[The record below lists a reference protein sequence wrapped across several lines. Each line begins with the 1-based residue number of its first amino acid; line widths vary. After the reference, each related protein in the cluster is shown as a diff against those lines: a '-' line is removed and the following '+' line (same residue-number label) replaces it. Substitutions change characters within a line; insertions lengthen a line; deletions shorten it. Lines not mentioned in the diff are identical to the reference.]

1 LTHTTKQHIVRFRI
15 LGEVVRLHYPHI
27 EEQTVQHQE
36 GTTEGVK
43 SFDLTYQAW
52 LPDQN
57 PHVILLLVHGLAE
70 HSGRYGNLVDYF
82 VPRGYALYGLDHR
95 GHGRSQGRRG
105 YVEQF
110 SYFVDDLK
118 TFHDIVQS
126 RHPSLP
132 VFMFAHSM
140 GGTIGLS
147 YALQYQE
154 TLAGL
159 VLSAPGLRTGESVSP
174 LLITAGKVIARLLPS
189 MGLTTLD
196 SSAISRDPAVVAA
209 YENDPLVYRGKISAR
224 LGHELIRTMEGFT
237 GRVSRLHLPLLILH
251 GSADR
256 LIDPDGSRWLYER
269 AGSQDKTLQLY
280 RGYYHEMH
288 NEPEYRRVLADV
300 QSWIAARLPGQG
312 DAGGTPAP
320 SHDYTNKTSQANV
333 H

>member
-1 LTHTTKQHIVRFRI
+1 M
-15 LGEVVRLHYPHI
+15 
-27 EEQTVQHQE
+27 QHQE
-36 GTTEGVK
+36 GTIEGIQQ
-43 SFDLTYQAW
+43 FELFYQAW
-52 LPDQN
+52 LPDQE
-57 PHVILLLVHGLAE
+57 PRVILLLVHGLAE

-82 VPRGYALYGLDHR
+82 VPRGYALYGMDHR
-95 GHGRSQGRRG
+95 GHGRSQGPRG
-105 YVEQF
+105 YVEKF

-118 TFHDIVQS
+118 TFRETVQS

-174 LLITAGKVIARLLPS
+174 LLIATGKIIARLLPRV
-189 MGLTTLD
+189 GLTTLD

-209 YENDPLVYRGKISAR
+209 YEKDPLVYRGKISAR

-237 GRVSRLHLPLLILH
+237 GRVTHLQLPLLILH

-269 AGSQDKTLQLY
+269 AGSQDKTLKLY
-280 RGYYHEMH
+280 SGYYHEMH
-288 NEPEYRRVLADV
+288 NEPEYQRVLADV
-300 QSWIAARLPGQG
+300 EDWIAARLSDEPGT
-312 DAGGTPAP
+312 DAQP
-320 SHDYTNKTSQANV
+320 
-333 H
+333 

>member
-1 LTHTTKQHIVRFRI
+1 
-15 LGEVVRLHYPHI
+15 
-27 EEQTVQHQE
+27 
-36 GTTEGVK
+36 
-43 SFDLTYQAW
+43 
-52 LPDQN
+52 
-57 PHVILLLVHGLAE
+57 
-70 HSGRYGNLVDYF
+70 
-82 VPRGYALYGLDHR
+82 
-95 GHGRSQGRRG
+95 
-105 YVEQF
+105 VEQF
-110 SYFVDDLK
+110 SYFVGDLK
-118 TFHDIVQS
+118 AFYEFVQS
-126 RHPSLP
+126 SHPTLP

-174 LLITAGKVIARLLPS
+174 LLIAVGKVIARLVPR

-237 GRVSRLHLPLLILH
+237 GRVTHLQLPLLILH

-256 LIDPDGSRWLYER
+256 LVDPDGSRWLYEM

-288 NEPEYRRVLADV
+288 NEPEHRRVLADV
-300 QSWIAARLPGQG
+300 EAWIAARLPDQE
-312 DAGGTPAP
+312 DADGTSASP
-320 SHDYTNKTSQANV
+320 SLLHE
-333 H
+333 